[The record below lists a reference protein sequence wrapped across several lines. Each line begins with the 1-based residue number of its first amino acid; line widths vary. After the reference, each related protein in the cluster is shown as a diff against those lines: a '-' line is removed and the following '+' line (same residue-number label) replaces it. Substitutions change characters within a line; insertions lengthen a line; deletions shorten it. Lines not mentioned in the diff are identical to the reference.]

1 MQRREKQKKAARD
14 LVRART
20 LARGVTRNG
29 TENGESGLAAVLVR
43 REGAQLKNLSRLSHL
58 SCATTPCDGHVRP
71 TENADRL
78 DATARSDAINPV
90 SVALVAPV
98 ARQRGATG
106 SCDSSMGSVI
116 ISWALALAFLAKG
129 VEFFGDSSDLGLQ
142 FVVGIGERKGVETA

>member
-1 MQRREKQKKAARD
+1 MQRREKRKKAARD

-71 TENADRL
+71 VKRRRRADSPGKPVHRPTYRPVLSRL
-78 DATARSDAINPV
+78 SRLSRDSEARQAHATARSEGGSNLPAEEFKDY
-90 SVALVAPV
+90 SVVF
-98 ARQRGATG
+98 
-106 SCDSSMGSVI
+106 D
-116 ISWALALAFLAKG
+116 
-129 VEFFGDSSDLGLQ
+129 
-142 FVVGIGERKGVETA
+142 